1 MTRLCQKLRT
11 RKTCVKNLQ
20 QHMKCMQYGSSSPPP
35 WGCPP
40 CPALLYGHRIP
51 ALFCSQEWGP
61 LLSTCS
67 FPPTP
72 WQIPLSKA
80 LGWRLIQG
88 VCSKAWDASKFHPPP
103 KRMYF
108 MKMTLTYCCSSPPS
122 PEAGQVLRAP
132 LAFHSILGHFGAILA
147 RCAAPIAKAGSGR
160 SAWCSPA
167 METPLI

>member
-51 ALFCSQEWGP
+51 ALFCSQKWGP

-72 WQIPLSKA
+72 WQIPLSNA

-103 KRMYF
+103 QTNVFYENDAYLLLFFPSFPRSRPGAE
-108 MKMTLTYCCSSPPS
+108 SS
-122 PEAGQVLRAP
+122 
-132 LAFHSILGHFGAILA
+132 LGISQHFGALWGHSGTV
-147 RCAAPIAKAGSGR
+147 CCSGSKGWLR
-160 SAWCSPA
+160 
-167 METPLI
+167 

>member
-80 LGWRLIQG
+80 LGWRLIEG
-88 VCSKAWDASKFHPPP
+88 VCSKAWDASKVHPPP
-103 KRMYF
+103 PNECILWKWCL
-108 MKMTLTYCCSSPPS
+108 LTVVLPLLPPK
-122 PEAGQVLRAP
+122 Q
-132 LAFHSILGHFGAILA
+132 A
-147 RCAAPIAKAGSGR
+147 RCWELPWHFTAFWGTLGPFWHGVLLR
-160 SAWCSPA
+160 
-167 METPLI
+167 